1 MAFCTNCGASAD
13 GAFCSQCGRPLAQAN
28 GPAGSATNARP
39 DAAAPP
45 RRKTSPIVW
54 ILVAV
59 VALAC
64 VAGAITLAG
73 GLFLVHKARQAGV
86 DADLFRDN
94 PGLAIA
100 KLIAAAHPDT
110 DVVSTDPG
118 SGTVTLRDRRTG
130 KEMTLTFDQVRKG
143 NFRFEADED
152 NGRKAVVQ
160 LGGDAEKIPAGV
172 PVYPGAKVQA
182 TFEVDGNG
190 ANGQGAYEYEFST
203 PDAPSKVVAWYHRKL
218 EEDGRKLAL
227 HNDSPDGGMLV
238 AEDDAN
244 RRTLRVI
251 VSRDSSGTTINL
263 TARVKR

>member
-1 MAFCTNCGASAD
+1 MAFCTHCGASAD

-28 GPAGSATNARP
+28 GPAGSGMNAAP
-39 DAAAPP
+39 HAAPP

-59 VALAC
+59 IGLAC

-73 GLFLVHKARQAGV
+73 GLFLVHKAHEAGV

-94 PGLAIA
+94 PGLAIG

-110 DVVSTDPG
+110 EIVGTDTG

-130 KEMTLTFDQVRKG
+130 KEMTLTFDQVRRG
-143 NFRFEADED
+143 FRFEADED
-152 NGRKAVVQ
+152 NGRKAAVQ
-160 LGGDAEKIPAGV
+160 LGGDAEKIPAEV

-182 TFEVDGNG
+182 TFEVDGDG
-190 ANGQGAYEYEFST
+190 PKAQGAYEYEFST
-203 PDAPSKVVAWYHRKL
+203 EDAPSKVFAWYHRTL
-218 EEDGRKLAL
+218 QEDGRKLAL
-227 HNDSPDGGMLV
+227 HNESPDGGMLV

-251 VSRDSSGTTINL
+251 VSRDADVTTINV
-263 TARVKR
+263 TARVKK

>member
-1 MAFCTNCGASAD
+1 MAFCTHCGASAD

-28 GPAGSATNARP
+28 SPGGSGMNATSG
-39 DAAAPP
+39 AAPP

-59 VALAC
+59 VGLAC

-73 GLFLVHKARQAGV
+73 GLFLVHKAHEAGV

-94 PGLAIA
+94 PGLAIG

-110 DVVSTDPG
+110 EVVSADTG

-143 NFRFEADED
+143 FRFEADED
-152 NGRKAVVQ
+152 NGRRATVQ
-160 LGGDAEKIPAGV
+160 FGGDAEKIPAEV

-182 TFEVDGNG
+182 TFEVDGDG
-190 ANGQGAYEYEFST
+190 GSAQGAYEYEFRT
-203 PDAPSKVVAWYHRKL
+203 EDAPSKVFGWYHSKL
-218 EEDGRKLAL
+218 QEDGRKLAL
-227 HNDSPDGGMLV
+227 HNESPGGGMLV
-238 AEDDAN
+238 AEDAPN

-251 VSRDSSGTTINL
+251 VSRDANGTTINV
-263 TARVKR
+263 TARVKK

>member
-1 MAFCTNCGASAD
+1 MPFCTQCGATAD

-28 GPAGSATNARP
+28 GPAASPINARG
-39 DAAAPP
+39 DAPP
-45 RRKTSPIVW
+45 TRRKTSPIVW
-54 ILVAV
+54 IV
-59 VALAC
+59 VALVGLAC

-73 GLFLVHKARQAGV
+73 GLFLVHKAHEAGV

-94 PGLAIA
+94 PGLAIG

-110 DVVSTDPG
+110 EVVSTDTG

-143 NFRFEADED
+143 FRFEADED
-152 NGRKAVVQ
+152 NGRKAVVE
-160 LGGDAEKIPAGV
+160 LGGDSEKVPAEV

-182 TFEVDGNG
+182 TFEVDGDG
-190 ANGQGAYEYEFST
+190 AGGQGAYEYEFST
-203 PDAPSKVVAWYHRKL
+203 PDAPSNVFAWYHSKL
-218 EEDGRKLAL
+218 QEDGRKLAL
-227 HNDSPDGGMLV
+227 HNSSPDGGMLV

-251 VSRDSSGTTINL
+251 VSRDRNGTTINV
-263 TARVKR
+263 TARVKK

>member
-1 MAFCTNCGASAD
+1 MAFCTHCGANAD

-28 GPAGSATNARP
+28 GPAGSAMNATP
-39 DAAAPP
+39 NDAP

-59 VALAC
+59 IGFAC
-64 VAGAITLAG
+64 FAGAITLAG
-73 GLFLVHKARQAGV
+73 GLFLVHKAREAGI

-94 PGLAIA
+94 PGLAIG

-110 DVVSTDPG
+110 EVVSTDAG

-130 KEMTLTFDQVRKG
+130 KEITVTFDQVRRG
-143 NFRFEADED
+143 NFRFEAEED
-152 NGRKAVVQ
+152 NGKKAVVQ
-160 LGGDAEKIPAGV
+160 FGSDADKIPAEV

-182 TFEVDGNG
+182 TFEVDGDG
-190 ANGQGAYEYEFST
+190 GSRQGAYEYEFST
-203 PDAPSKVVAWYHRKL
+203 PDAPSKVFGWYHSRL
-218 EEDGRKLAL
+218 QEDGRKLAL
-227 HNDSPDGGMLV
+227 HNESPEGGMLV

-251 VSRDSSGTTINL
+251 VSRDANGTTINV
-263 TARVKR
+263 TARVKK

>member
-1 MAFCTNCGASAD
+1 MAFCTNCGAHAD
-13 GAFCSQCGRPLAQAN
+13 GAFCSQCGRPLAQTN
-28 GPAGSATNARP
+28 GPASSPMDARP

-54 ILVAV
+54 ILAV
-59 VALAC
+59 VLGLAC
-64 VAGAITLAG
+64 VGGAVALGG
-73 GLFLVHKARQAGV
+73 GLFLVHKAREAGV
-86 DADLFRDN
+86 DAGLFRDN
-94 PGLAIA
+94 PGLAIG

-110 DVVSTDPG
+110 EVVGTDAG

-130 KEMTLTFDQVRKG
+130 KEMTLTFDQARKG

-152 NGRKAVVQ
+152 NGEKAVIEI
-160 LGGDAEKIPAGV
+160 GGDAEKIPAGV

-182 TFEVDGNG
+182 TFEVDGDG
-190 ANGQGAYEYEFST
+190 AKGQGAYEYEFAT
-203 PDAPSKVVAWYHRKL
+203 ADAPSKVVAWYHKKL
-218 EEDGRKLAL
+218 EEGGMKLAL

-251 VSRDSSGTTINL
+251 VSRDTNGTTINV

>member
-1 MAFCTNCGASAD
+1 MSFCTHCGASAD
-13 GAFCSQCGRPLAQAN
+13 GAFCSQCGRPLAQTN
-28 GPAGSATNARP
+28 GPAASTVTARP
-39 DAAAPP
+39 DAPPP

-59 VALAC
+59 IGLAC

-73 GLFLVHKARQAGV
+73 GLFLVHKAREAGV
-86 DADLFRDN
+86 DTDLFRDN
-94 PGLAIA
+94 PSLAIA

-110 DVVSTDPG
+110 EVVSTDTG
-118 SGTVTLRDRRTG
+118 SGTVTLRDRKTG
-130 KEMTLTFDQVRKG
+130 KEMTFTFDQIRKG

-160 LGGDAEKIPAGV
+160 LGGDAEKIPAEV

-182 TFEVDGNG
+182 TFEVDGDG
-190 ANGQGAYEYEFST
+190 GGRQGAYEYEFST
-203 PDAPSKVVAWYHRKL
+203 QDTPSKVFAWYHRKL
-218 EEDGRKLAL
+218 QEDGRKLAL
-227 HNDSPDGGMLV
+227 HNESPDGGMLV

-251 VSRDSSGTTINL
+251 VSRDADKTTINV
-263 TARVKR
+263 TARVKK

>member
-1 MAFCTNCGASAD
+1 MAFCTHCGATAD
-13 GAFCSQCGRPLAQAN
+13 GAFCSQCGRPLEQSN
-28 GPAGSATNARP
+28 GPASSAMN
-39 DAAAPP
+39 APP
-45 RRKTSPIVW
+45 SGAPQRRKTSPIVW

-59 VALAC
+59 VGLAC

-73 GLFLVHKARQAGV
+73 GLFLVHKAREAGV

-94 PGLAIA
+94 PGLAIG

-110 DVVSTDPG
+110 EIVSTDTG
-118 SGTVTLRDRRTG
+118 SGTVTLRNRRTG

-143 NFRFEADED
+143 FRFEADED

-160 LGGDAEKIPAGV
+160 LGGDGEKVPAEV

-182 TFEVDGNG
+182 TFEVDGDG
-190 ANGQGAYEYEFST
+190 GTGQGAYEYEFST
-203 PDAPSKVVAWYHRKL
+203 GDAPSKVFAWYHRNL
-218 EEDGRKLAL
+218 QEDGRKLAL
-227 HNDSPDGGMLV
+227 HNESPDGGMLV

-251 VSRDSSGTTINL
+251 VGRDANGTTINV
-263 TARVKR
+263 TARLKK

>member
-1 MAFCTNCGASAD
+1 M
-13 GAFCSQCGRPLAQAN
+13 
-28 GPAGSATNARP
+28 NART
-39 DAAAPP
+39 DAASP
-45 RRKTSPIVW
+45 RRKSSPVVW
-54 ILVAV
+54 ILVV
-59 VALAC
+59 VIGLAC

-73 GLFLVHKARQAGV
+73 GLFLVHKAREAGV
-86 DADLFRDN
+86 DANLFRDN
-94 PGLAIA
+94 PSLAIA

-110 DVVSTDPG
+110 EVVSTDTG

-143 NFRFEADED
+143 FRFEADED
-152 NGRKAVVQ
+152 NGRKAAVQ
-160 LGGDAEKIPAGV
+160 LGGDAEKIPAEV

-182 TFEVDGNG
+182 TFEVDGDG

-203 PDAPSKVVAWYHRKL
+203 PDAPAKVVAWYHRKL

-251 VSRDSSGTTINL
+251 VSRDTDGTKINV
-263 TARVKR
+263 TARVKK

>member
-1 MAFCTNCGASAD
+1 MAFCTHCGASVD

-28 GPAGSATNARP
+28 GPSGSALNAAP
-39 DAAAPP
+39 NAAPP

-59 VALAC
+59 IGLAC
-64 VAGAITLAG
+64 VAGAITFAG
-73 GLFLVHKARQAGV
+73 GLFLVHKAREAGV

-110 DVVSTDPG
+110 EVVSTDAG

-143 NFRFEADED
+143 FRFEADED
-152 NGRKAVVQ
+152 NGKGAVVQ
-160 LGGDAEKIPAGV
+160 LGGGDAEKIPAEV

-182 TFEVDGNG
+182 TFEVDGDG
-190 ANGQGAYEYEFST
+190 GSRQGAYEYEFST
-203 PDAPSKVVAWYHRKL
+203 PDAPSKVFAWYHGRL
-218 EEDGRKLAL
+218 QEDGRKLAL
-227 HNDSPDGGMLV
+227 HNENPNGGMLV

-251 VSRDSSGTTINL
+251 VSRDANGTTVNV
-263 TARVKR
+263 TARVKK